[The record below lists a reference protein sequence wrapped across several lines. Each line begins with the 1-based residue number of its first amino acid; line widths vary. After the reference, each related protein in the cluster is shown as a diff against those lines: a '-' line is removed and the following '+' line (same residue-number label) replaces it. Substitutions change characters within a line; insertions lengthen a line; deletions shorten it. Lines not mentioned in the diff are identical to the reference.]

1 MAPKLT
7 KKEIEDL
14 DSTLSTCMWIVGV
27 TIFLIIVY
35 ACIVFYSWYTSTFL
49 FEPYVPDP
57 SNTKNLVLYNQYAN
71 DPLPPDKEQ
80 QRTNMIKAA
89 QEELEQ
95 QGGYVNNPYA
105 I

>member
-1 MAPKLT
+1 MAKNLT
-7 KKEIEDL
+7 AKEIEDL
-14 DSTLSTCMWIVGV
+14 NSTIQTCMWIFGV
-27 TIFLIIVY
+27 TLILIFIYGCL
-35 ACIVFYSWYTSTFL
+35 VFYSSYIDIFL

-57 SNTKNLVLYNQYAN
+57 SNTKNLVLYNQAAN

-80 QRTNMIKAA
+80 QRTDMIKAA

-105 I
+105 T